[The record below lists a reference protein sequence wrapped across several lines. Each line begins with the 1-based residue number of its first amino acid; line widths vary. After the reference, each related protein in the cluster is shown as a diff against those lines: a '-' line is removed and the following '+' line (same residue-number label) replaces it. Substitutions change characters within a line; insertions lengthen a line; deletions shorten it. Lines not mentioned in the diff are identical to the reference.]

1 MSEGAAAEQRLT
13 EPSGG
18 LKAAEQNGAPPRL
31 GKAGY
36 RTRKQRIMASDM
48 EKGLQQ
54 VIRNILKDIKVELG
68 DEFDRNFERQG
79 FFSEKWQRRK
89 SPTRPGGAILVDTGK
104 LRRSIKSSST
114 SDSIVFSSDLP
125 YASIHNEGGEIKVT
139 HKMKA
144 YFWHKYYEATG
155 SFGRKKN
162 GEARKDKRT
171 VQLST
176 EAGFWKLLA
185 LMKEGSSIKI
195 PKRQFLGASPEV
207 ERAVRDIIE
216 ENLGEY
222 FNDVK
227 LK

>member
-1 MSEGAAAEQRLT
+1 MMRTLS
-13 EPSGG
+13 SDG
-18 LKAAEQNGAPPRL
+18 LKAAGQNGAPPRL

-36 RTRKQRIMASDM
+36 RTSKQRIMASDM

-125 YASIHNEGGEIKVT
+125 YASIHNEGGEIRVT
-139 HKMKA
+139 RKMKA

-162 GEARKDKRT
+162 GESRKDKRT